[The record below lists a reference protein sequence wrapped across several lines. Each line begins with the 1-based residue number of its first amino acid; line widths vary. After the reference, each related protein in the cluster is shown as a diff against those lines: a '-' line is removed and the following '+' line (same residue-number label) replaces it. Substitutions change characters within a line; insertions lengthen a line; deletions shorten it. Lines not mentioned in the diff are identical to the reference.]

1 MDSETILVVDD
12 NPNNLA
18 VLENILNVE
27 GYAVRAANSGE
38 VALKAVAARKPD
50 LILLDVM
57 MPGLNGFE
65 VCHRLKADPGTAS
78 IPVLFISA
86 MSETDEKIKAFEA
99 GGQDYITKPFA
110 EQEVLARV
118 GTHLRLYRMERSL
131 QAEVVAAVEEQA
143 ATLTNTIA
151 ALSRA
156 IEKRD
161 PYTDGHQ
168 KRVARLAAAI
178 ATDLGLLSEEI
189 RAIQLAALI
198 HDIGKLSVPV
208 EILVMPR
215 KLNRQEFDL
224 VKLHS
229 SNGREIL
236 QGLKF
241 PYPLADIIAQ
251 HHEVLDGSGYPD
263 GLQGD
268 QILLAA
274 RVLTVSDFVE
284 AVSAH
289 RPYRPSLGVDFAL
302 EQINKGKGVLYDPAV
317 VDSCTAI
324 INRHGIG
331 LLE

>member
-1 MDSETILVVDD
+1 MDSETILIVDD
-12 NPNNLA
+12 NPNNLS
-18 VLENILNVE
+18 VLESILCSA
-27 GYAVRAANSGE
+27 GYAVRAATNGE
-38 VALKAVAARKPD
+38 VALKAVSARKPD
-50 LILLDVM
+50 LIMLDVM
-57 MPGLNGFE
+57 MPGLDGFE
-65 VCHRLKADPGTAS
+65 VCHRLKADPDTAS

-86 MSETDEKIKAFEA
+86 LSETDEKIKAFEA

-131 QAEVVAAVEEQA
+131 QAEVAAAVEEQA

-178 ATDLGLLSEEI
+178 ATDLGLLPEEI

-215 KLNRQEFDL
+215 KLNQQEFEL

-229 SNGREIL
+229 GMGREIL

-263 GLQGD
+263 GLKGD

-331 LLE
+331 FLD